1 MIIVK
6 IVNDKWLL
14 FSNRAKMFY
23 NKGLLKSFVKP
34 TGKHLCQSLFCNEA
48 ADRRSAN
55 SLKMDLRE
63 VPLRAFRK
71 NFKNTFFAE
80 HLLATTS
87 AFSF

>member
-23 NKGLLKSFVKP
+23 KKGLLKSFVKP

-48 ADRRSAN
+48 SGRRSAN
-55 SLKMDLRE
+55 
-63 VPLRAFRK
+63 
-71 NFKNTFFAE
+71 
-80 HLLATTS
+80 
-87 AFSF
+87 

>member
-23 NKGLLKSFVKP
+23 KKGLLKSFVKR

-48 ADRRSAN
+48 AERRSAN
-55 SLKMDLRE
+55 
-63 VPLRAFRK
+63 
-71 NFKNTFFAE
+71 
-80 HLLATTS
+80 
-87 AFSF
+87 